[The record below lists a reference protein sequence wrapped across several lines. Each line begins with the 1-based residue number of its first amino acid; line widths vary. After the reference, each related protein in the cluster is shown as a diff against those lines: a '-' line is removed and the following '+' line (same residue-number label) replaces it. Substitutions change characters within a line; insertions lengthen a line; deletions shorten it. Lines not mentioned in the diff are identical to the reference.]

1 MRIIAGKFRGRRL
14 QPSGALDLRP
24 TSDRLRETLFD
35 VIAAAGGLE
44 GTRWLDLYA
53 GTGAV
58 GIEALSRGASCAC
71 FVESAR
77 APAALIKRNLDS
89 LDIAGCA
96 TILQKPALKALDELD
111 AKIRGGSERAFDF
124 SFLDP
129 PYRLEVEYE
138 RVFARL
144 AKSSVLSTNALLVA
158 EHSKHFEL
166 AALAG
171 TWSRVRR
178 LQQGDAV
185 LSFYRQLTTPSLQQ

>member
-1 MRIIAGKFRGRRL
+1 MRIIAGKFRGRKL
-14 QPSGALDLRP
+14 HPSGALDLRP

-58 GIEALSRGASCAC
+58 GIEAVSRGASYVC

-89 LDIAGCA
+89 LEIIGAA
-96 TILQKPALKALDELD
+96 RVVQKPVLKALDELD
-111 AKIRGGSERAFDF
+111 KKIKSGSEHAFDLC
-124 SFLDP
+124 FLDP
-129 PYRLEVEYE
+129 PYRMEAEYE
-138 RVFARL
+138 RVL
-144 AKSSVLSTNALLVA
+144 NCLSESCVLRTNALLIA
-158 EHSKHFEL
+158 EHSKHFDL
-166 AALAG
+166 AAAFG
-171 TWSRVRR
+171 PWSLVRR

-185 LSFYRQLTTPSLQQ
+185 LSFYRQS